1 VTETKPSVDEKKL
14 AALAQTAPPSAPEKP
29 APAEEKPVDLS
40 QAEEKL
46 SSLLGK
52 KK

>member
-1 VTETKPSVDEKKL
+1 VADKKL
-14 AALAQTAPPSAPEKP
+14 DALTHAAPAAAPKP
-29 APAEEKPVDLS
+29 APAPAPEAKSQDLS
-40 QAEEKL
+40 QADEKL